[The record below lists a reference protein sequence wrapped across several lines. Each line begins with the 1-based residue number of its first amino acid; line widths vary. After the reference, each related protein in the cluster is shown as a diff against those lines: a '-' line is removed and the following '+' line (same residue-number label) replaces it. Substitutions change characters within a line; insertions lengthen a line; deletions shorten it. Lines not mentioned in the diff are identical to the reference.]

1 MRGDGRR
8 QRRNGRLRFALKVA
22 GEILLTAGVVT
33 GLFLVWFVGI
43 NDVVQAQQQAGSA
56 AQVAEEWSESP
67 VGESDIEPPTE
78 EPVTLALSMVVIGA
92 GPAVSQSQEKILAAL
107 RRLLE
112 TQALQRIQI
121 ESESSI
127 AALKFADRLHSGIRG
142 SFHARMMR
150 LQKQIDEGALTDAE
164 NEIDALVE
172 ALREE
177 QPPLDSPAT
186 LHDLLDFLSHWD
198 GIVTIAHSIEKE
210 AIPESLVGALTTVVM
225 NAVNDAIR
233 HGEAQTIDISFHQ
246 VDGVAELVVTND
258 GIKSYPLGAAGLGHA
273 TLDRFAQGA
282 WERVVTP
289 QGLTE
294 LRVRFSVDHA
304 E

>member
-1 MRGDGRR
+1 
-8 QRRNGRLRFALKVA
+8 
-22 GEILLTAGVVT
+22 
-33 GLFLVWFVGI
+33 
-43 NDVVQAQQQAGSA
+43 
-56 AQVAEEWSESP
+56 
-67 VGESDIEPPTE
+67 
-78 EPVTLALSMVVIGA
+78 
-92 GPAVSQSQEKILAAL
+92 
-107 RRLLE
+107 
-112 TQALQRIQI
+112 
-121 ESESSI
+121 
-127 AALKFADRLHSGIRG
+127 
-142 SFHARMMR
+142 MMR
-150 LQKQIDEGALTDAE
+150 LQKQIDEGALADAE
-164 NEIDALVE
+164 KEIDALVE

-198 GIVTIAHSIEKE
+198 GIVTITHSIEKE

-258 GIKSYPLGAAGLGHA
+258 GISSYPAGAEGLGHA

-282 WERVVTP
+282 WERGVTP

-294 LRVRFSVDHA
+294 LRVRFSVNHA